1 MLALLALLWLCSESE
16 AFVLAPRRI
25 FAATTATATAATATT
40 TARGVGLCATS
51 QIGGNWSDESSMP
64 ADVAS
69 LILDASTPLPTRRL
83 LLSMQ
88 AATTTIR
95 GQWQQSLAESQ
106 QSLAELQMTL
116 MKTQEQERDLQ
127 RLLRE
132 AVTRNAAMNPRA
144 VVEYV
149 ENFVMP
155 SEAAYAKTKDRREK
169 WETFLKDETTN
180 GPNILKCLREEVP
193 TWNTA
198 TKAAAQISNLYSYT
212 SEGAHVTSY
221 EIADN
226 PMAPVRIDEGPALLL
241 QGGKAML
248 CIGKV
253 LGIGIELIRK

>member
-1 MLALLALLWLCSESE
+1 MLTAMLTIKLTVMLALLVLLGLRSEAG
-16 AFVLAPRRI
+16 AFVLTPRRI
-25 FAATTATATAATATT
+25 FAATTATSTATAS
-40 TARGVGLCATS
+40 GVGLCATS
-51 QIGGNWSDESSMP
+51 QIGGSWSEKSTMP
-64 ADVAS
+64 TDVAN
-69 LILDASTPLPTRRL
+69 LILDDSMPLATRRI
-83 LLSMQ
+83 LLSTQ
-88 AATTTIR
+88 TATITMK
-95 GQWQQSLAESQ
+95 GQLMKAQQQ
-106 QSLAELQMTL
+106 KRELQ
-116 MKTQEQERDLQ
+116 Q
-127 RLLRE
+127 LLRE
-132 AVTRNAAMNPRA
+132 AITRNAAMNPRA

-155 SEAAYAKTKDRREK
+155 SEAAYAKKKDRREK